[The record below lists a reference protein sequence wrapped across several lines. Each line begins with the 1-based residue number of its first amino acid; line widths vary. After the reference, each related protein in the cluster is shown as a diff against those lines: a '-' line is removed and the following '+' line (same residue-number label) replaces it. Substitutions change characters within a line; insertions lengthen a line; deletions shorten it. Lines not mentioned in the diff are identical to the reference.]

1 MADPRKELIA
11 QNLLTTLK
19 TILKTGGFYTD
30 AGVWASRRRIP
41 LTTWNGSHDEEVF
54 LLVGPEVQDTSGNC
68 LGGNHKANV
77 RFGVLG
83 YVHDQEPERKLI
95 LLEADIKKAV
105 LTDVNRGGYADKTEI
120 ADSGPLTQLTTSN
133 MDWWEMVSEQYGAVI
148 VGFDVTYNWT
158 VASP

>member
-54 LLVGPEVQDTSGNC
+54 LLVGPETPEVGC
-68 LGGNHKANV
+68 LGTTHKANV

-95 LLEADIKKAV
+95 LLEADIKKAL
-105 LTDVNRGGYADKTEI
+105 LTDPTRGGYAQDTVL